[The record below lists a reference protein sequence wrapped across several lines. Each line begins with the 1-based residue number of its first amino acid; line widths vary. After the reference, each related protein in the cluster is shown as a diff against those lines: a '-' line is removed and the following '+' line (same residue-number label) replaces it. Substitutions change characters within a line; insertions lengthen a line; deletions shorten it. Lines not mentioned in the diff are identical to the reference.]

1 MNLITKAEA
10 SRILGISEVAIH
22 HWQNKNP
29 RPDFFMEDEN
39 GNLKIDTDKESWKA
53 KLNGARKTGHAKKTL
68 DGMNKKRELK
78 KIVSSVVD
86 GVEDD
91 GEVETEKREK
101 KNIPIPEGD
110 AEIMEL
116 NRRAAIASLESEIF
130 NAKIKEEKSK
140 QEEIK
145 TLEIKRDLAPMYLV
159 KHFFSFAENM
169 IQRSYRRFQEISPE
183 LEALYLGGK
192 REDAVKFLLREQESI
207 TRDAVDKLKKSIK
220 EEGYDMENIEK

>member
-1 MNLITKAEA
+1 MQDA
-10 SRILGISEVAIH
+10 
-22 HWQNKNP
+22 
-29 RPDFFMEDEN
+29 
-39 GNLKIDTDKESWKA
+39 
-53 KLNGARKTGHAKKTL
+53 
-68 DGMNKKRELK
+68 ELK
-78 KIVSSVVD
+78 KIYPTFHHAEIDRIGIEQHAGNVYKNNKGD
-86 GVEDD
+86 IIKNIG
-91 GEVETEKREK
+91 K

-220 EEGYDMENIEK
+220 EEGYDLENIEK